1 MVCLEGLIGLN
12 IIVHP
17 FTIVVITYGSDCDS
31 FVHYVLPA
39 RGG

>member
-1 MVCLEGLIGLN
+1 MVCLEGLN
-12 IIVHP
+12 INVHP
-17 FTIVVITYGSDCDS
+17 FTIVVVTYESESDS